1 MLGASRTSEARA
13 REALTARSGRDG
25 FDAVGAELLSVA
37 TLLSSS
43 AQLRSVLTDT
53 QRAAGE
59 RSAVAKSV
67 LGGKVGELT
76 AEIVAEAAGLRWTRS
91 GDLVEAVENLGV
103 EGTLIVAETAGRAD
117 TVEDELFR
125 VERLVAG
132 ERGIIEALTQPG
144 VTDVAKA
151 DLLTGILGDQ
161 VAPETAALVR
171 HVIAHPRGRR
181 PQRALA
187 ELVEAA
193 AKRRERLLARVR
205 VIAPL
210 TDEQHRRLS
219 AVLERIYGRPVDM
232 QVQIDPDVL
241 GGVVVQVGDEVI
253 DGSVAHRLDNIRR
266 LMGAN

>member
-1 MLGASRTSEARA
+1 MLGASRTSEAQA
-13 REALTARSGRDG
+13 REALASRSDQDG

-53 QRAAGE
+53 QRDGAE
-59 RSAVAKSV
+59 RGALARSV

-76 AEIVAEAAGLRWTRS
+76 ADIMAEAASLRWARA
-91 GDLVEAVENLGV
+91 GDLVDTIENLGV
-103 EGTLIVAETAGRAD
+103 EATLIMAEKAGRAD

-132 ERGIIEALTQPG
+132 DRDLAEALTQSG
-144 VTDVAKA
+144 VTDAAKA
-151 DLLTGILGDQ
+151 SLLAGILDGE
-161 VAPETAALVR
+161 VSFETAALVR
-171 HVIAHPRGRR
+171 HVVAHPRGRR

-187 ELVEAA
+187 ELVDAA
-193 AKRRERLLARVR
+193 AKRRERLLAKVR
-205 VIAPL
+205 VVAAL
-210 TDEQHRRLS
+210 TDEQHERLA
-219 AVLERIYGRPVDM
+219 AVLERIYRRPVDL
-232 QVQIDPDVL
+232 QVQIDPDVR
-241 GGVVVQVGDEVI
+241 GGAVVQVGDEVI

>member
-1 MLGASRTSEARA
+1 MLGASRTSVARA
-13 REALTARSGRDG
+13 REALTSRAGRDG

-37 TLLSSS
+37 DLLSSS

-53 QRAAGE
+53 QRDAAE
-59 RSAVAKSV
+59 RSAVAKSL
-67 LGGKVGELT
+67 LGGKVGELS
-76 AEIVAEAAGLRWTRS
+76 ADIVAEAVGERWTRS
-91 GDLVEAVENLGV
+91 GDLVEAIENLGI
-103 EGTLIVAETAGRAD
+103 EANLIMAENAGRAD

-132 ERGIIEALTQPG
+132 DRGITEALTQSG
-144 VTDVAKA
+144 VTDEAKSS
-151 DLLTGILGDQ
+151 LLAGILDDK

-187 ELVEAA
+187 GLVEAA
-193 AKRRERLLARVR
+193 AQRRERLLAKVR

-210 TDEQHRRLS
+210 SAEQHRRLA
-219 AVLERIYGRPVDM
+219 AVLERIYSRPVDL
-232 QVQIDPDVL
+232 QVQIDSDVL
-241 GGVVVQVGDEVI
+241 GGVVVEVGDEVI
-253 DGSVAHRLDNIRR
+253 DGSVAYRLDNIRR

>member
-13 REALTARSGRDG
+13 REALTARRGQSG

-53 QRAAGE
+53 QRAAAE

-67 LGGKVGELT
+67 FVDKVGELS
-76 AEIVAEAAGLRWTRS
+76 ADIVAETAGLRWTRT
-91 GDLVEAVENLGV
+91 GDLAEAVENLGIEAMLIAA
-103 EGTLIVAETAGRAD
+103 EGAGRAD

-132 ERGIIEALTQPG
+132 DRGITEALTRPG
-144 VTDVAKA
+144 VTDEAKA
-151 DLLTGILGDQ
+151 TFIGEILGDK

-181 PQRALA
+181 PHRAFA

-193 AKRRERLLARVR
+193 ATRRERLLAKVR
-205 VIAPL
+205 VVAQL
-210 TDEQHRRLS
+210 TDDQHRRLA
-219 AVLERIYGRPVDM
+219 AVLERIYGRPVDI
-232 QVQIDPDVL
+232 QVEIDPDVR
-241 GGVVVQVGDEVI
+241 GGVIVQVGDEVI